1 MFCNSFVTVAGR
13 ARTKPRA
20 PIFGACSARNPL
32 LSKIKPSDDNSP
44 YYTLTFG
51 DCPCGGQVWRYSS
64 LFCFLYTSMRKSQVT
79 RVLRLAFA
87 RANCAECH
95 AITDTVIKSPNPNAP
110 TFASVAK
117 TPGMTGRAL
126 AVWLQ
131 TSHPTMPNF
140 LIAEKDRDN
149 VAIAYIMSLQTPPAQ

>member
-1 MFCNSFVTVAGR
+1 MR
-13 ARTKPRA
+13 
-20 PIFGACSARNPL
+20 
-32 LSKIKPSDDNSP
+32 
-44 YYTLTFG
+44 
-51 DCPCGGQVWRYSS
+51 SS
-64 LFCFLYTSMRKSQVT
+64 
-79 RVLRLAFA
+79 RLAVFFALMFPLWVNAQEPGDSRAGLTFA

-95 AITDTVIKSPNPNAP
+95 AIKDTEVKSPNPNAP

-140 LIAEKDRDN
+140 LVAEKDRDN
-149 VAIAYIMSLQTPPAQ
+149 VIAYIMSLQPTPAQ

>member
-1 MFCNSFVTVAGR
+1 MRFSLLAMFFALLYPLTVNAEEPGDMRAG
-13 ARTKPRA
+13 
-20 PIFGACSARNPL
+20 
-32 LSKIKPSDDNSP
+32 
-44 YYTLTFG
+44 
-51 DCPCGGQVWRYSS
+51 
-64 LFCFLYTSMRKSQVT
+64 
-79 RVLRLAFA
+79 LAFA

-95 AITDTVIKSPNPNAP
+95 AVTDTEDKSPNTGAP

-140 LIAEKDRDN
+140 LVTEEDRNN
-149 VAIAYIMSLQTPPAQ
+149 VIAYIMSLQPLPAR